1 MYKRCGYFCIVT
13 SEEMSALDAYE
24 LYRGRDVSEKLFSME
39 KTFLGSRSFRVHSDV
54 SMSTKLF
61 VEFIALII
69 RQRFYNLLKNE
80 VKKLP
85 VKKNYMTVPAALGE
99 LKKIYLT
106 RVNNSVYQLDQPL
119 TKTQQTILKAFG
131 LTKDDVSVELAKISK
146 ILKAADAE
154 MAREP
159 EENSE
164 EENDNG
170 EA

>member
-1 MYKRCGYFCIVT
+1 
-13 SEEMSALDAYE
+13 
-24 LYRGRDVSEKLFSME
+24 
-39 KTFLGSRSFRVHSDV
+39 
-54 SMSTKLF
+54 
-61 VEFIALII
+61 
-69 RQRFYNLLKNE
+69 
-80 VKKLP
+80 
-85 VKKNYMTVPAALGE
+85 MTVPAALGE

-106 RVNNSVYQLDQPL
+106 RVNNSVYQLDQPV

-146 ILKAADAE
+146 ILKAADAA

-159 EENSE
+159 KENSE

>member
-1 MYKRCGYFCIVT
+1 
-13 SEEMSALDAYE
+13 
-24 LYRGRDVSEKLFSME
+24 
-39 KTFLGSRSFRVHSDV
+39 
-54 SMSTKLF
+54 
-61 VEFIALII
+61 
-69 RQRFYNLLKNE
+69 
-80 VKKLP
+80 
-85 VKKNYMTVPAALGE
+85 MTVPAALGE

-106 RVNNSVYQLDQPL
+106 RVNNSVYQLDQPV
-119 TKTQQTILKAFG
+119 TKSQQTILKAFG

-146 ILKAADAE
+146 ILKAADTE